1 MTNAAALFPRF
12 LVICSIILMLAGVAQ
27 IFVRPRKENET
38 LLEKIVNRATITA
51 LVSIAFAVAGLLFG
65 LGVFKMP
72 RF

>member
-1 MTNAAALFPRF
+1 MNAVRLFPRF

-51 LVSIAFAVAGLLFG
+51 LVSIAFAVAGLLYG
-65 LGVFKMP
+65 LGVLKMP

>member
-1 MTNAAALFPRF
+1 MSTAAALFPRF

-38 LLEKIVNRATITA
+38 MLEKIVNRATITA
-51 LVSIAFAVAGLLFG
+51 LVSIAFAVAGILFG
-65 LGVFKMP
+65 LGVLKMP